1 VTFTKILRLL
11 SPSLTLPITTTAT
24 TVTPP
29 AKLPLLAELARTLT
43 SLGKDDWPEIFHTLN
58 SVRRLALHHSALV
71 EGSAHEIVTAVLK
84 QAENLRSQVA
94 KNALLTVGDLWRG
107 LGRALDAELPLVAPL
122 LIKKYADKVSLWA
135 AMMLYMTSDATLWA
149 YTAYICNTDAA
160 LMFHVY

>member
-1 VTFTKILRLL
+1 VPFTTVFHLL
-11 SPSLTLPITTTAT
+11 SLLLTLLITTTAT
-24 TVTPP
+24 GTI
-29 AKLPLLAELARTLT
+29 AQLPLLTELARTLT

-107 LGRALDAELPLVAPL
+107 LGRALDPELPLVTPL
-122 LIKKYADKVSLWA
+122 LIKKYADKV
-135 AMMLYMTSDATLWA
+135 
-149 YTAYICNTDAA
+149 
-160 LMFHVY
+160 